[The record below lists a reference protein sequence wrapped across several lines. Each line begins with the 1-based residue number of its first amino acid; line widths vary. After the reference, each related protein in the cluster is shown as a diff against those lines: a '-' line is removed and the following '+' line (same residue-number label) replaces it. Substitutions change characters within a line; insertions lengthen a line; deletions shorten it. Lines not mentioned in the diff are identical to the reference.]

1 MIVYCENCKKK
12 FHQLSNASKLE
23 RKEME
28 CKFCNTKLLYESE
41 TTLLDKDLDNKKILF
56 DKTQVK
62 LQNIKDQKLLIDED
76 TKDNILEVLNEKI
89 KNLDEANKKIKFYQD
104 DNVRLSSEVNS
115 IKNKYQIIKDNFNK
129 TEKEKND
136 IFKQVQELNNS
147 LLKNN
152 IIGSPFLKE
161 KIEEVNISSKT
172 LNDITENNL
181 KDSKTSVPDNDLNVL
196 VKDIFK

>member
-1 MIVYCENCKKK
+1 M
-12 FHQLSNASKLE
+12 
-23 RKEME
+23 
-28 CKFCNTKLLYESE
+28 
-41 TTLLDKDLDNKKILF
+41 
-56 DKTQVK
+56 
-62 LQNIKDQKLLIDED
+62 
-76 TKDNILEVLNEKI
+76 
-89 KNLDEANKKIKFYQD
+89 
-104 DNVRLSSEVNS
+104 NS